1 LMDYSD
7 ANTLVDFSADL
18 NKQLYNLME
27 LTEEEI
33 THIEN
38 TVNNLRKSR
47 KEMT

>member
-1 LMDYSD
+1 MIV
-7 ANTLVDFSADL
+7 AIVDFNADL
-18 NKQLYNLME
+18 NKQLYDLME

-33 THIEN
+33 AHIEN

>member
-1 LMDYSD
+1 MQTY
-7 ANTLVDFSADL
+7 LVDFNADL
-18 NKQLYNLME
+18 NKQLYDLME

-33 THIEN
+33 IHIEN